1 MKYHIQETTMNPIL
15 DPTPAVV
22 RGHDLLTRTGSH
34 LQSFV
39 LLAMRLTWGWQL
51 LESGHGH
58 LTHIDKTVEAF
69 KGWGIPFPELN
80 VYLSGTM
87 ELTGGLLL
95 VLGLATRLISVPL
108 VFNFLVAFAT
118 ASRGTVVQLFTGPQ
132 RLDQYDAVI
141 NDSAFPMLV
150 LALTMFAFGPG
161 RASLDHLLS
170 RRLRRLL
177 ESWTPRPPQS
187 RDLAPSLVGTNS

>member
-1 MKYHIQETTMNPIL
+1 MNPFTNPKSAL
-15 DPTPAVV
+15 V
-22 RGHDLLTRTGSH
+22 RGHDLLTRTGFH

-51 LESGHGH
+51 LEAGYGH

-69 KGWGIPFPELN
+69 RGWGIPFPELN
-80 VYLSGTM
+80 VYLSGTL

-95 VLGLATRLISVPL
+95 VLGLAARLISIPL
-108 VFNFLVAFAT
+108 VLNFLVAFAT
-118 ASRGTVVQLFTGPQ
+118 ASRGTAVQLFTGPQ

-150 LALTMFAFGPG
+150 LALTMLAFGPG

-170 RRLRRLL
+170 RRLRKLL
-177 ESWTPRPPQS
+177 ESLALRRPTPVDPR
-187 RDLAPSLVGTNS
+187 ATLVVASS